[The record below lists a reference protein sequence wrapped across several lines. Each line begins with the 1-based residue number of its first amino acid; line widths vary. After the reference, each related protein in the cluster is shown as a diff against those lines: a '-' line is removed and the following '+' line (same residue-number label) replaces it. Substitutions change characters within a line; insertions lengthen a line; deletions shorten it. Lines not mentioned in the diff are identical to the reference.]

1 MKTIGFVGTAKNTGK
16 TTTALCLLGQANA
29 AGMRTAL
36 TSIGFDGESTDHVTG
51 LPKPRYV
58 AQKGMLVATA
68 LPCLRAGTAQ
78 FTDMVSTGLR
88 TILGEV
94 VLAAVSEPGYVVLA
108 GPNRKTDLQVLLNLL
123 RGLGVELTLVDGALN
138 RLAALTAADGLL
150 LSTGAAYTE
159 DIPALAA
166 HAAAIES
173 LFHYPEVPHGQ
184 SLDVQH
190 VTLLS
195 SSGETRQ
202 LALGSVLQSE
212 AAREIMDW
220 FADHPAG
227 TCITPGVFD
236 PHLFQEML
244 FQAAHLAPGS
254 RFVFN
259 SPLSLLAAG
268 NPELWQRCFA
278 RLAARG
284 CQVNYLAPVLLY
296 GMTVNPFYPHYLQK
310 TGQYIPAYVD
320 KMDLLQTCRSL
331 IQATPVLDINQPPTP
346 DLLSLCGLHSP
357 EGG

>member
-16 TTTALCLLGQANA
+16 TTTAIHLLEQASA
-29 AGMRTAL
+29 AGICTAL

-51 LPKPRYV
+51 LPKPRYA

-78 FTDMVSTGLR
+78 FTDVVSTGLR

-94 VLAAVSEPGYVVLA
+94 VLATVAGPGNVVLA
-108 GPNRKTDLQVLLNLL
+108 GPNRKTDLQVLLRLL
-123 RGLGVELTLVDGALN
+123 EARGVELTLVDGALN
-138 RLAALTAADGLL
+138 RLAALTAADGIL
-150 LSTGAAYTE
+150 LSTGAAYDE
-159 DIPALAA
+159 NIPALAA

-173 LFHYPEVPHGQ
+173 LFHYPEFSTGQ
-184 SLDVQH
+184 ALDVQR
-190 VTLLS
+190 VTLLAP
-195 SSGETRQ
+195 SGETRQ

-212 AAREIMDW
+212 AACEIADW
-220 FADHPAG
+220 LVDHPAG

-236 PHLFQEML
+236 PRIFQEML
-244 FQAAHLAPGS
+244 AGAAAFAPGS

-268 NPELWQRCFA
+268 SPQVWQRCFA
-278 RLAARG
+278 HLAAQG
-284 CQVNYLAPVLLY
+284 CPVNYLAPVQLY
-296 GMTVNPFYPHYLQK
+296 GMTVNPFYPRYLQK

-320 KMDLLQTCRSL
+320 KIDLLQTCRSL
-331 IQATPVLDINQPPTP
+331 IHATLVLDIYQPPPP
-346 DLLSLCGLHSP
+346 DLSSLCGLHLP